1 MFIIRSGT
9 IMVSLFLSV
18 SLLDKIYIIVY
29 KENNNEKLFCNINNK
44 KKEEKMKKP
53 VESPWSIRIGAFAT
67 AVGVPV
73 NDVEEAFK
81 SLVGEPGDEAL
92 LILSDKTAVPDEDIK
107 TALAGFKIP
116 SGKLNMHLVKLRDEK
131 PVEEKTEVVSSG
143 TTTTL
148 SILPSIPDEQSFL
161 EMLKTGGIL
170 KVGTTE
176 VLSAIK
182 AALAQTV
189 GLYKIPEKILE
200 KMEAFAMAQEE
211 PCGEAYFSMQK
222 LVTEKKYGDI
232 LSVMGVSGSYVSEAR
247 KKAFFERLDAK
258 LWTALNGFQ
267 TRLVAWQQTW
277 TQGMANP
284 SMLIIA
290 MTAQHGGAALPPGI
304 MAPPDTADLHAA
316 GEEVINEINRIFA
329 GPGIPVARAL
339 AYDATRIMGILES
352 KDLPAQVGSANK
364 DQMIKDLGISVG
376 SEIVRNEQ
384 SLTRY
389 ALAIMSL
396 PKVAPGNDELTYL
409 SAMLQ
414 LGATIPWEKLGAKGL
429 GGRDLRQ

>member
-1 MFIIRSGT
+1 
-9 IMVSLFLSV
+9 
-18 SLLDKIYIIVY
+18 
-29 KENNNEKLFCNINNK
+29 
-44 KKEEKMKKP
+44 MKKP
-53 VESPWSIRIGAFAT
+53 VESPWSVRIGIFAA
-67 AVGVPV
+67 AVGVPAE
-73 NDVEEAFK
+73 DVEKAFK
-81 SLVGEPGDEAL
+81 SLVGDPGDEAL

-107 TALAGFKIP
+107 TALAEFKIP
-116 SGKLNMHLVKLRDEK
+116 SGKLNMYLPKLRGEK
-131 PVEEKTEVVSSG
+131 PTEEKNEVFNSAA
-143 TTTTL
+143 TTTL
-148 SILPSIPDEQSFL
+148 SILPPIPDEQSFL
-161 EMLKTGGIL
+161 EMLKTGGTL

-189 GLYKIPEKILE
+189 GLYKIPEKILD
-200 KMEAFAMAQEE
+200 KMEAFAISQEE
-211 PCGEAYFSMQK
+211 PCGEQFYSMQK

-232 LSVMGVSGSYVSEAR
+232 LSAMGVSGSYVNEAR

-267 TRLVAWQQTW
+267 TRLITWQQTW

-290 MTAQHGGAALPPGI
+290 MTAQHGGAALPPG
-304 MAPPDTADLHAA
+304 MMDPPDTAELHAA

-352 KDLPAQVGSANK
+352 KDLPAQVGSTTK

-376 SEIVRNEQ
+376 SEIVRTEQ

-396 PKVAPGNDELTYL
+396 PKVALGNDELAYL

-429 GGRDLRQ
+429 GGRDLRN